1 MIKDG
6 FYRRIPNSAKGNKR
20 AQKKALGTLY
30 SPNRSFFHGPD
41 NISHVISCSR
51 QPTQRSK
58 FQHRFV
64 NLPGRI
70 GKWARTIWKYQP
82 YPTHILIRFLCNHEF
97 TKEKKQHK
105 SWSGEYTDA
114 ILTRLSAEMSTS
126 GSAELFWISAQN
138 DDMQINLF
146 IQPITAHLKIL
157 FISFTGL
164 VRACEAY
171 LLGMR
176 MEPKMT

>member
-1 MIKDG
+1 MPQTSLLDYLHINRKLKTVWNAIIIIMWHIFFD
-6 FYRRIPNSAKGNKR
+6 
-20 AQKKALGTLY
+20 ALTSPKNMSYY

-126 GSAELFWISAQN
+126 GHCLA
-138 DDMQINLF
+138 
-146 IQPITAHLKIL
+146 
-157 FISFTGL
+157 
-164 VRACEAY
+164 
-171 LLGMR
+171 
-176 MEPKMT
+176 

>member
-1 MIKDG
+1 MS
-6 FYRRIPNSAKGNKR
+6 Y
-20 AQKKALGTLY
+20 Y

-114 ILTRLSAEMSTS
+114 ILTRLSAEISTS
-126 GSAELFWISAQN
+126 DLQCGWSGLTAFLTTILAYSFAKLDFLIRN
-138 DDMQINLF
+138 TINKINSLLHDSICF
-146 IQPITAHLKIL
+146 LASFAAGLALLK
-157 FISFTGL
+157 
-164 VRACEAY
+164 E
-171 LLGMR
+171 
-176 MEPKMT
+176 

>member
-1 MIKDG
+1 MKCNNYNYVAYFFD
-6 FYRRIPNSAKGNKR
+6 
-20 AQKKALGTLY
+20 ALTSPKNMSYY

-126 GSAELFWISAQN
+126 ESTPLSLQCPSGIGTMSDYARGKQKLFTI
-138 DDMQINLF
+138 LR
-146 IQPITAHLKIL
+146 TTGLCRKIL
-157 FISFTGL
+157 RNAS
-164 VRACEAY
+164 
-171 LLGMR
+171 
-176 MEPKMT
+176 